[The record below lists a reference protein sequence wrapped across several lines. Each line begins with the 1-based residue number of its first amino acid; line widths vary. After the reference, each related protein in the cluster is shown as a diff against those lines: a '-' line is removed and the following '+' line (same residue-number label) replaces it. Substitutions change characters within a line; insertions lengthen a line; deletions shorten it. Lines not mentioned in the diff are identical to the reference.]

1 MRVLG
6 RVSWRSLRWRCR
18 RRGGAAIGGRGIV
31 GERGGRRGWNNSSK
45 VDFSGK
51 I

>member
-6 RVSWRSLRWRCR
+6 RVSRRSLRWRCR

-31 GERGGRRGWNNSSK
+31 GERGGRRGCQIFFN
-45 VDFSGK
+45 FYL